1 MSELSRIALAACVFC
16 LASSAASAADMA
28 AMPYKAPPA
37 APVPYYDWTGFYAGA
52 FAGGNEGIWTSDF
65 NRPNGHGHT
74 QQTATGFAAG
84 VYGGYNYMFANRI
97 VLGAE
102 MDIGASTATQDRRIY
117 DNDTSFTKYGAFGS
131 VRGRLGYAFDRLLVF
146 GTAGVALGQL
156 TNNIQKGQTN
166 GEAVVWEDQAR
177 FGFTAGGGLE
187 YAITDRWVGR
197 LEYVWTD
204 YGKVTR
210 YDPAGDRAIFKNET
224 HLVRLGASY
233 RF

>member
-1 MSELSRIALAACVFC
+1 MTELSRIAFATCVLC

-65 NRPNGHGHT
+65 NRSDNHGHT

-84 VYGGYNYMFANRI
+84 VYGGYNYMFASRI
-97 VLGAE
+97 VLGGE
-102 MDIGASTATQDRRIY
+102 IDIGASTATQDRYIY
-117 DNDTSFTKYGAFGS
+117 DSDTSFTKYGAFGS
-131 VRGRLGYAFDRLLVF
+131 VRARLGYAFDRFLVF

-156 TNNIQKGQTN
+156 TNNIQKGVN
-166 GEAVVWEDQAR
+166 AGEQIVWEDQAR
-177 FGFTAGGGLE
+177 FGFTTGGGIE
-187 YAITDRWVGR
+187 YAFSDHWVAR
-197 LEYVWTD
+197 AEYVYTD
-204 YGKVTR
+204 YGKASLINADGNHAT
-210 YDPAGDRAIFKNET
+210 FKNET
-224 HLVRLGASY
+224 HLFRIGASY